1 MYDVKSRRQHAIVE
15 VIRGGPV
22 ASQEELAERLS
33 ERGFAATQATISRD
47 LEQLGAVKIRRDGQL
62 SYAIPE
68 APEGEAAEPRLR
80 SVFRDWV
87 RSVVPAG
94 NLLVIR
100 TPPGS
105 AHLVG
110 VALDESEVP
119 EIVGT
124 ICGDDTVFV
133 AARSAADAQALGKRL
148 SGFALILW
156 AAPFGNESAAPPLT
170 CTKRAAPNHPKEAR
184 AGTARGRRADPFLT
198 RKPSTPTA
206 APGALDR
213 SHGPVGL
220 RVRRRGSRGRGAVVR
235 TR

>member
-1 MYDVKSRRQHAIVE
+1 MRINIQFWNAMNDVKSKRQHAIVE
-15 VIRGGPV
+15 VIRAGPI

-68 APEGEAAEPRLR
+68 VPDGQSAGRLQ

-87 RSVVPAG
+87 RSVAPAG

-110 VALDESEVP
+110 VALDESEAP

-133 AARSAADAQALGKRL
+133 AARSAAQAQALGKRL
-148 SGFALILW
+148 SDFASI
-156 AAPFGNESAAPPLT
+156 
-170 CTKRAAPNHPKEAR
+170 
-184 AGTARGRRADPFLT
+184 
-198 RKPSTPTA
+198 
-206 APGALDR
+206 
-213 SHGPVGL
+213 
-220 RVRRRGSRGRGAVVR
+220 
-235 TR
+235 